1 MNRTYNNIEKYKF
14 ICEEILNKIYIDN
27 CIDLTKKY
35 HEDIGLF
42 CEDILGIKLKPYQKI
57 LLKLYGNINNSDI
70 IPIARNG
77 KSFLLYNYLYKMLLK
92 DDNNKKLETLKWKDG
107 EGNIYKVECENCNK
121 NYATIVNKN

>member
-1 MNRTYNNIEKYKF
+1 MNRTYNNIEKYKI

-27 CIDLTKKY
+27 RIELIKKY

-57 LLKLYGNINNSDI
+57 LLKLYSIIYNSDI
-70 IPIARNG
+70 ILVARNG

-92 DDNNKKLETLKWKDG
+92 DDNNKKSEILK
-107 EGNIYKVECENCNK
+107 
-121 NYATIVNKN
+121 

>member
-1 MNRTYNNIEKYKF
+1 MNRTYNNIEKYKI

-42 CEDILGIKLKPYQKI
+42 CEDILGIKLKPHQKI
-57 LLKLYGNINNSDI
+57 LLKLYSIINNSDI
-70 IPIARNG
+70 ILVARNG

-92 DDNNKKLETLKWKDG
+92 DDNNKKSEILK
-107 EGNIYKVECENCNK
+107 
-121 NYATIVNKN
+121 